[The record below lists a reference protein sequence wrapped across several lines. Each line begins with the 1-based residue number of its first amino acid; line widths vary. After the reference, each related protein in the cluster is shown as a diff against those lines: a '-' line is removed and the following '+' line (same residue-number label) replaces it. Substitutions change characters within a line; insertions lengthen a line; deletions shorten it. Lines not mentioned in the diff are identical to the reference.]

1 MVMIVIA
8 VAANSQYV
16 RNIAQEVDTTDLT
29 RAVRHRIPVD
39 FLRSCWI
46 SRRAQEP

>member
-8 VAANSQYV
+8 VSGNRQYV
-16 RNIAQEVDTTDLT
+16 SNVAQDVDTADLT